1 MFDASTILGNQ
12 IRKIL
17 HSDGNLSTLLN
28 DEKNRNV
35 VASETIR
42 KGFAQE
48 SDRTMLVKIL
58 ERLYICHAAY
68 VLHRA
73 RNVFNATYA
82 DWWEIAGRSW
92 SEADN

>member
-1 MFDASTILGNQ
+1 M
-12 IRKIL
+12 
-17 HSDGNLSTLLN
+17 LL
-28 DEKNRNV
+28 
-35 VASETIR
+35 
-42 KGFAQE
+42 
-48 SDRTMLVKIL
+48 KIL
-58 ERLYICHAAY
+58 ERLCICHAAY